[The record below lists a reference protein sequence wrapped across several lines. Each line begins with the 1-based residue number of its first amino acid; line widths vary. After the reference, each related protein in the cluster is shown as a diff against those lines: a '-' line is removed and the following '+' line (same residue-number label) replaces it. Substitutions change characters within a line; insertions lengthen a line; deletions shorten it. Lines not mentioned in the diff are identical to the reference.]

1 VLQLEQSNGA
11 LSRILRL
18 FRRTQSTAP
27 ERKRQPAPPS
37 PGCVV
42 KGMGLVV
49 AVQQRTALFCIHL
62 LRLPYRVSPPEI
74 PIPDIAV
81 RIEGP
86 NSDYGEAI
94 IQKTGFNMSN
104 EKTINQSQSFTNG
117 SNKFP
122 CKIPINYSVTS
133 GCIRISYIPQ
143 SPGVHELSV
152 IVNNE
157 HVPESPYLVT
167 VDSNV
172 PNVTGCLSFS
182 VSDAKKVSR
191 NRPERRKILL
201 RTVNFI
207 TEQILLT
214 QEGELKKL
222 PSDGKV
228 SVSRIPRQMAVCF
241 SFGGINKWCESGSN
255 DKNSMEQGNVS
266 DMEINKRRGL
276 SLVILP
282 LNADTNKGSP
292 QTDKLSRRDLDLYTC
307 RCREVISLCSL
318 LLKRN
323 RSHNIFQM
331 LHSVESVL
339 NGRPVRLTEKT
350 FKLIETGMKSIKP
363 ETLYDIDERSVTE
376 VFGREVLKIH
386 EICSNADVTNDC
398 EQTLTKC
405 EDLASSSHKTSTE
418 DKATNK
424 CSKYKNVKIT
434 RHETSKTSSPI
445 ATEIIHFD
453 GNPNVCTNHK
463 NICLY
468 VGANEFISVDKPQN
482 LDISGYYK
490 KVYRNCHAGKTT
502 NFMSS
507 ISSILPANKPV
518 VFYRPFHLG
527 FDDEGHSY
535 YKTINISTEN
545 EQMNEKSGNHNVNKQ
560 LQTIRNNCENVV
572 AIEIENSNLNKIEA
586 LGLQGP
592 ENGTHRAILVHIT
605 DDGHVIPAEQ
615 SLQLLTKS
623 KTSSNKIFKV
633 ESGIN
638 QWFVSDSMVKKN

>member
-1 VLQLEQSNGA
+1 MLQLEQSNSA

-18 FRRTQSTAP
+18 FRRTRSNAP
-27 ERKRQPAPPS
+27 EIKRQPAPPS

-49 AVQQRTALFCIHL
+49 AVQQRTACFCIHL
-62 LRLPYRVSPPEI
+62 LRSQYRVAPPGTL
-74 PIPDIAV
+74 IPDIAV

-86 NSDYGEAI
+86 NSEYGEVI
-94 IQKTGFNMSN
+94 IQKTGFNVLT

-122 CKIPINYSVTS
+122 CKIPVNYSVTS
-133 GCIRISYIPQ
+133 ACIRISYIPQ

-167 VDSNV
+167 VDSNA
-172 PNVTGCLSFS
+172 PDVTGCLSFS
-182 VSDAKKVSR
+182 MSDAKKVSR
-191 NRPERRKILL
+191 NRTERRKILF

-228 SVSRIPRQMAVCF
+228 SASRIPRQIAVCF
-241 SFGGINKWCESGSN
+241 SFGGINKWCESVSN
-255 DKNSMEQGNVS
+255 DKDSMEQANVS
-266 DMEINKRRGL
+266 DTDINKRRGL

-282 LNADTNKGSP
+282 LDADTNKGTP
-292 QTDKLSRRDLDLYTC
+292 QTDKLSRRDLDLYTY

-331 LHSVESVL
+331 LHSMESVL

-350 FKLIETGMKSIKP
+350 FKLIETGMEAIKP
-363 ETLYDIDERSVTE
+363 ETLYGIDERFVTD

-398 EQTLTKC
+398 EQTLLKC
-405 EDLASSSHKTSTE
+405 EDLASTE
-418 DKATNK
+418 DKAKNK
-424 CSKYKNVKIT
+424 CSKYKNINTT
-434 RHETSKTSSPI
+434 RHEISQTSSPI
-445 ATEIIHFD
+445 TTQIIHFD
-453 GNPNVCTNHK
+453 GNPNICTNRK
-463 NICLY
+463 NISLY
-468 VGANEFISVDKPQN
+468 VGANESISVDKPQN
-482 LDISGYYK
+482 TDISGYHK
-490 KVYRNCHAGKTT
+490 NVHRNCHAGITA
-502 NFMSS
+502 NFVSGTSS
-507 ISSILPANKPV
+507 TLSENKPI
-518 VFYRPFHLG
+518 VFHKPFHLG
-527 FDDEGHSY
+527 FDDEVHSY
-535 YKTINISTEN
+535 YRTINISTES

-560 LQTIRNNCENVV
+560 LQTIRNSRKSFV
-572 AIEIENSNLNKIEA
+572 ATEIEKSDLNKIEV

-615 SLQLLTKS
+615 SAQLLTKS
-623 KTSSNKIFKV
+623 KTLSNKIFKV
-633 ESGIN
+633 ESRN
-638 QWFVSDSMVKKN
+638 Q

>member
-11 LSRILRL
+11 YSRILRL
-18 FRRTQSTAP
+18 FRRRQSTAP
-27 ERKRQPAPPS
+27 ESKRQPVPP
-37 PGCVV
+37 PPACVV

-49 AVQQRTALFCIHL
+49 AVQQRTACFCIHL
-62 LRLPYRVSPPEI
+62 LRSPYRVSPPGT
-74 PIPDIAV
+74 PIPDVAV

-86 NSDYGEAI
+86 NSDYGELI
-94 IQKTGFNMSN
+94 IQKTGCNMSN
-104 EKTINQSQSFTNG
+104 EQTINQSQSFTDG

-122 CKIPINYSVTS
+122 CKIPVNYSVTS

-152 IVNNE
+152 IVNDE

-172 PNVTGCLSFS
+172 ADVTGCLSFS
-182 VSDAKKVSR
+182 MSDAKKVSK
-191 NRPERRKILL
+191 NRPKQRKILL

-214 QEGELKKL
+214 EEGELKKL
-222 PSDGKV
+222 PSGGKD

-266 DMEINKRRGL
+266 DMDINKRREL

-292 QTDKLSRRDLDLYTC
+292 QTDKPGRRDLDLYTYKC
-307 RCREVISLCSL
+307 KEVISLCSL

-350 FKLIETGMKSIKP
+350 FKLVETGIKSIKP
-363 ETLYDIDERSVTE
+363 ETLNDTDKRFVTE
-376 VFGREVLKIH
+376 VFGREVLKIY
-386 EICSNADVTNDC
+386 EICSNADVTNGC
-398 EQTLTKC
+398 EQTLMKC

-424 CSKYKNVKIT
+424 CSKYENTNIT
-434 RHETSKTSSPI
+434 RHEISKTSSPI
-445 ATEIIHFD
+445 TTEIIHFD
-453 GNPNVCTNHK
+453 GNPSICANHK
-463 NICLY
+463 NISLNIG
-468 VGANEFISVDKPQN
+468 VNESISVDEPQN
-482 LDISGYYK
+482 ANISGYYK
-490 KVYRNCHAGKTT
+490 KVYRNCHSGITT

-507 ISSILPANKPV
+507 TPSVLPTNKPT
-518 VFYRPFHLG
+518 VFYKPFHLG
-527 FDDEGHSY
+527 FDNEVYSY
-535 YKTINISTEN
+535 HRTLNISTEN
-545 EQMNEKSGNHNVNKQ
+545 EQMNEKSGNHNVYKQ
-560 LQTIRNNCENVV
+560 LQRIRNNRENVV
-572 AIEIENSNLNKIEA
+572 AVESENSNLNKIEA

-605 DDGHVIPAEQ
+605 DDGHIIPAEQ
-615 SLQLLTKS
+615 SPQLLTIS

-633 ESGIN
+633 ESRN
-638 QWFVSDSMVKKN
+638 Q